1 MEEAKQHQRTC
12 TLLMNRVKNA
22 KTEEERQ
29 QAMEDVKRH
38 QRIRAR
44 LRYHA
49 KDANTV
55 EEQQETEDAKQHQRT
70 CARLRY
76 HVRNGKTVEERQRA
90 TEELEEYRKTYK
102 YKKQNARTK
111 NQRRYYYKTT
121 LKHLLEAETLNVR
134 RIAIFL
140 DLYKAFDPDDKFGI
154 IAAAVKVLEQDTE
167 TTPPQERQDDTTPP
181 PQTSTN

>member
-1 MEEAKQHQRTC
+1 MKNVFYIFTTTKMEEAKQHQR
-12 TLLMNRVKNA
+12 
-22 KTEEERQ
+22 
-29 QAMEDVKRH
+29 
-38 QRIRAR
+38 I
-44 LRYHA
+44 
-49 KDANTV
+49 
-55 EEQQETEDAKQHQRT
+55 

-111 NQRRYYYKTT
+111 NQRCYYYKTT

-140 DLYKAFDPDDKFGI
+140 DLYNAFDPDDNW
-154 IAAAVKVLEQDTE
+154 E
-167 TTPPQERQDDTTPP
+167 
-181 PQTSTN
+181 

>member
-1 MEEAKQHQRTC
+1 MEEAQHQRP

-29 QAMEDVKRH
+29 QAIEDVKRH

-44 LRYHA
+44 LRYHT
-49 KDANTV
+49 KSVKT
-55 EEQQETEDAKQHQRT
+55 EQQQETEDAKQHQRT

-76 HVRNGKTVEERQRA
+76 HVRNGKTVEERQQA
-90 TEELEEYRKTYK
+90 AEELEEYRKTYK

-111 NQRRYYYKTT
+111 NQRCYYYKTT

-154 IAAAVKVLEQDTE
+154 IAAAVKVLEEGTE
-167 TTPPQERQDDTTPP
+167 TTPPQERQDAPP
-181 PQTSTN
+181 QQTSTN

>member
-1 MEEAKQHQRTC
+1 MKNVFNFFTTTKMEEAKQHQRTC

-22 KTEEERQ
+22 KT
-29 QAMEDVKRH
+29 
-38 QRIRAR
+38 
-44 LRYHA
+44 
-49 KDANTV
+49 V
-55 EEQQETEDAKQHQRT
+55 EEQQQETEDAKQHQRI

-111 NQRRYYYKTT
+111 NQRCYYYKTT

-140 DLYKAFDPDDKFGI
+140 NLYKAFDPDDKFGI
-154 IAAAVKVLEQDTE
+154 IAAAVKVLEEDTE

-181 PQTSTN
+181 QQPSQQTSTN